1 MFTFSRI
8 IRSSTASS
16 FHLLENNQLGL
27 IRLSRREARNAITLQ
42 MCDTISYAA
51 QQARSPSSQLKALLI
66 TGDSSVFCAGR
77 DLKASLDHSPAEAEE
92 YLSRAIEAVKNLLE
106 VPIPVV
112 VSIEKVCLGLGL
124 ELALTGDIRVCGSS
138 TQFGF
143 PEIGL
148 SLFPGCGGS
157 VMLPAL
163 LGNVSLASD
172 WILTGRRVLAQ
183 EAFQHGL
190 VSRVVDDGSAFDEGL
205 AIASQLVEKNRE
217 LLIKTKAVVK
227 HDFNK
232 KVKSEWMDISE
243 KLRREVGQHPDHRE
257 ALHRFVHRKR

>member
-8 IRSSTASS
+8 IRSSAESS
-16 FHLLENNQLGL
+16 FHLLENNQVGV
-27 IRLSRREARNAITLQ
+27 IRFSRKETRNAITLQ

-51 QQARSPSSQLKALLI
+51 QQASSPSSVLKALLI

-77 DLKASLDHSPAEAEE
+77 DLKASLAHSPAQSEE
-92 YLSRAIEAVKNLLE
+92 YLSSAIEAVKNLLA
-106 VPIPVV
+106 VPIPIV

-124 ELALTGDIRVCGSS
+124 EIALAGDIRVCGST

-148 SLFPGCGGS
+148 SLFPGCGGA

-172 WILTGRRVLAQ
+172 WILSGRRVSAQ
-183 EAFQHGL
+183 EALKHGL
-190 VSRVVDDGSAFDEGL
+190 VSRVVDDGSAYNESL
-205 AIASQLVEKNRE
+205 AIASQFVEKNRD

-227 HDFNK
+227 HEFNK
-232 KVKSEWMDISE
+232 KVNSEWMQISE
-243 KLRREVGQHPDHRE
+243 KLRREVGQHPAHRE